1 MKILFVLTTI
11 GSKAKWHQGIAS
23 LATYLR
29 KNGYQAD
36 LLEVH
41 RLDLPWIEREVRRY
55 GPDILAATANSH
67 QFPYVARILK
77 DIKNQLPQISTIL
90 GGVHVTINPDIIRRL
105 EGVDAVCRG
114 EGEGPLL
121 EYVQAI
127 ERTKDPEGIE
137 NLSFPQKSDGSL
149 HPCTYYV
156 KDLTSLPIPDRNIF
170 MAYREA
176 TTGAPIQT
184 TVRFLFCRGCPFNC
198 SYCCNKSIKESF
210 PDTRAYVRWP
220 SVERAIEEIDSVSE
234 QYRFDRFVIDDD
246 IFTLNKRWAVDF
258 CSKYPDRLRKIKT
271 FEVNVRI
278 GTVDEDLMRA
288 LKGAGCNLIKIGLES
303 GDEGI
308 RREVLNR
315 KISDE
320 MVFETAALAKK
331 IGIRFHTFNM
341 VGIPGETRRSVFKTM
356 SINRRL
362 RPERVQ
368 VTVFYPYRNTALGD
382 YCIEKG
388 MIDRMGDTYFQKSVL
403 KHDKMFRME
412 IELYALVFKLLV
424 YVAYSKP
431 KAVEELK
438 KIVNLVPGMKHLQ
451 KLWRRIPSF
460 QKK

>member
-23 LATYLR
+23 LATFLR

-41 RLDLPWIEREVRRY
+41 RFDLPWIEREVRRY

-90 GGVHVTINPDIIRRL
+90 GGVHVTINPDIIKRL

-127 ERTKDPEGIE
+127 EHIKDPEGIE

-156 KDLTSLPIPDRNIF
+156 KDLTSLPIPDRSLF
-170 MAYREA
+170 RAYREA
-176 TTGAPIQT
+176 TKGEPIQT

-198 SYCCNKSIKESF
+198 SYCCNKTIKESF

-220 SVERAIEEIDSVSE
+220 SVGRAIEEIESVSE

-258 CSKYPDRLRKIKT
+258 CNKYPERLRRNKT

-303 GDEGI
+303 GDEAI

-315 KISDE
+315 KITDE
-320 MVFETAALAKK
+320 MIFETAALAKK

-341 VGIPGETRRSVFKTM
+341 VGIPGETRRSILKTVAV
-356 SINRRL
+356 NRRI

-368 VTVFYPYRNTALGD
+368 VTIFYPYKNTSLGD
-382 YCIEKG
+382 HCFQKG
-388 MIDRMGDTYFQKSVL
+388 MIDGSGDTYFRKSVL
-403 KHDKMFRME
+403 RHDKMFRME
-412 IELYALVFKLLV
+412 IEFYALVFKLLI
-424 YVAYSKP
+424 YSGYSLR
-431 KAVEELK
+431 KAVEELEH
-438 KIVNLVPGMKHLQ
+438 IVEVLPGIRQ
-451 KLWRRIPSF
+451 IKLLGKRVFRVLN
-460 QKK
+460 